1 MFDISDAGG
10 KKGCGE
16 GRGSNGLK
24 PEVSST
30 GCGCSCFTVGWGVVE
45 N

>member
-1 MFDISDAGG
+1 MFDISEAGG

-16 GRGSNGLK
+16 GRDSNGLK

-30 GCGCSCFTVGWGVVE
+30 GCGFMFHSGMGGS
-45 N
+45 